1 MRGATAIATAF
12 LCSGHGI
19 GLCSDPMRHIRFT
32 LIRPAALG
40 PIVAAI
46 ASLGFLCATALAGNG
61 GRTTVY
67 KWVDAQGVVHY
78 SDQPHPNAQKLEISG
93 AQTFSA
99 PPVPQN
105 LPSSAP
111 VPAQASGPTYDNCAI
126 SQPADQQTLT
136 NVYQATAVVQTS
148 PPLRPGDQVRLFVDG
163 KQIAGAGTS
172 YNFPVVRGQH
182 SAQAVIEDNTGQ
194 IVCETSTVTF
204 FVHQPSVQNP
214 HNPVHP
220 R

>member
-1 MRGATAIATAF
+1 
-12 LCSGHGI
+12 
-19 GLCSDPMRHIRFT
+19 MRHIRFT
-32 LIRPAALG
+32 LIRPATLG
-40 PIVAAI
+40 PIVAALV
-46 ASLGFLCATALAGNG
+46 SLGPLCAGALADNG

-99 PPVPQN
+99 LPLPQN
-105 LPSSAP
+105 PPSSAP
-111 VPAQASGPTYDNCAI
+111 VPVQAAGPAYDNCTI
-126 SQPADQQTLT
+126 SQPADQQTLM
-136 NVYQATAVVQTS
+136 NVHQATAVVQTS
-148 PPLRPGDQVRLFVDG
+148 PQLRPGDQVRLFVDG
-163 KQIAGAGTS
+163 KQIPGSGTS
-172 YNFPVVRGQH
+172 FNFPVVRGQH

-220 R
+220 H

>member
-1 MRGATAIATAF
+1 MR
-12 LCSGHGI
+12 
-19 GLCSDPMRHIRFT
+19 PIRFT
-32 LIRPAALG
+32 LICLG
-40 PIVAAI
+40 LLTV
-46 ASLGFLCATALAGNG
+46 TALADNG
-61 GRTTVY
+61 GTTTVY

-78 SDQPHPNAQKLEISG
+78 SDQPHPNAQKLEVRG

-99 PPVPQN
+99 LPPPTSYSTPAPQETQ
-105 LPSSAP
+105 PAAP
-111 VPAQASGPTYDNCAI
+111 AYQGCAI
-126 SQPADQQTLT
+126 SQPTDQQMLM

-148 PPLRPGDQVRLFVDG
+148 PQLRSGDEVRLFVDG
-163 KQIAGAGTS
+163 KQIPGSGTS
-172 YNFPVVRGQH
+172 FTFPVFRGQH
-182 SAQAVIEDNTGQ
+182 SVQAVIEDNTGQ